1 MGNNSIK
8 SNICFN
14 KIKKNSYQIIFS
26 LYHLNIS
33 CFKYDQEQGFYAY
46 HYCKRYGTYK
56 VTLKIRIS
64 DNDFF
69 KIFNKYYHMFTA
81 EGDCENFNVVIT
93 SDPVGTTRF
102 NKEIIFTLRGKTHPI
117 IYSCEFSGII
127 PMKIKNSKRRTHS
140 KYGKPFHASYNTSQW
155 AINHPYS
162 GGRFTP
168 K

>member
-56 VTLKIRIS
+56 VTLKIRMTHYKEVLRIY
-64 DNDFF
+64 
-69 KIFNKYYHMFTA
+69 IVPLQ
-81 EGDCENFNVVIT
+81 NVIHKNLNHRT
-93 SDPVGTTRF
+93 NR
-102 NKEIIFTLRGKTHPI
+102 KTHYQEAYLKRMHFI
-117 IYSCEFSGII
+117 IY
-127 PMKIKNSKRRTHS
+127 
-140 KYGKPFHASYNTSQW
+140 
-155 AINHPYS
+155 
-162 GGRFTP
+162 
-168 K
+168 